1 MKKNFGATPQL
12 TDLTIDGSGNIN
24 IPGCGYVDSTGGFWP
39 LTGRLNQA
47 EIQTVDFIIE
57 NFEMVKNEINNTA
70 NREN

>member
-12 TDLTIDGSGNIN
+12 ADLTIDGSGNIV
-24 IPGCGYVDSTGGFWP
+24 IPGAGYVDPHGSFWP

-57 NFEMVKNEINNTA
+57 NFDTVKEGL
-70 NREN
+70 EVC